1 MDRILSVVLF
11 KDYVVVI
18 LGSLSILGHM
28 FMTSESI
35 EINLMN
41 KFVQVLFISKSK
53 ILLFDF
59 ILLFTI
65 NFTFI
70 NKNFL
75 EYSLVEKGSPL
86 EKLAGA
92 IKVIGSLIIGC
103 SIKPI
108 LRYYLGWESK
118 IFNSPVGINFLL
130 KGNVEKFQE
139 YILNEASKH

>member
-92 IKVIGSLIIGC
+92 IKIIGC